1 MADEPKKIIVDD
13 DWKAQAQREKE
24 QLAAQQQ
31 HAAPHAMPA
40 ASFPELLNLL
50 VMQALGGLGMLAMP
64 TGERIPPNLEVAR
77 FFIDMI
83 QMLET
88 KTRGN
93 LDPEEKQLID
103 EVLYDL
109 RMRFVQ
115 VADAA
120 AGRGPTPPA
129 AT

>member
-13 DWKAQAQREKE
+13 DWKAQARREKE
-24 QLAAQQQ
+24 QLAAQEQ
-31 HAAPHAMPA
+31 AAPRGLPVAGL
-40 ASFPELLNLL
+40 PELLNML
-50 VMQALGGLGMLAMP
+50 VMPALGGLGLLATS
-64 TGERIPPNLEVAR
+64 TGERVPPNLEEAK
-77 FFIDMI
+77 FFIDLI

-93 LDPEEKQLID
+93 LDPEEKRLID

-115 VADAA
+115 LSGAA
-120 AGRGPTPPA
+120 VGRGPAAPA
-129 AT
+129 AE